1 MKGLLVKDFK
11 LVKLQKNFFFMI
23 IAVAVGVTIINDDA
37 TFMLGFLTFVMSMFT
52 LSTISYDEFD
62 NGNAFL
68 FTLPVSRKS
77 YVVEKYVFSLLLGGG
92 SWVLAVLFAVV
103 FSIIQGTVSVLEVVM
118 AAVAIFMIM
127 LIIQAAMIPFQL
139 KFGGEKGRIAMVGA
153 VGILFIIGFVAVKIA
168 GGLGIDL
175 LNASISSLSTVNMG
189 MAVAIAI
196 AVDAVVL
203 LVSMKIS
210 ISIMDKKEF

>member
-118 AAVAIFMIM
+118 AAVVIFVIM
-127 LIIQAAMIPFQL
+127 LMVQAAMIPFQL

-168 GGLGIDL
+168 EGLGIDL
-175 LNASISSLSTVNMG
+175 LNVGIGSLSTVNMG

-210 ISIMDKKEF
+210 ISIMDRKEF

>member
-23 IAVAVGVTIINDDA
+23 IAVAVGLTIINDDA

-118 AAVAIFMIM
+118 AAVVIFMIM
-127 LIIQAAMIPFQL
+127 LMVQAAMIPFQL

-168 GGLGIDL
+168 EGLGIDL
-175 LNASISSLSTVNMG
+175 LNVGIGSLSTVNMG

-210 ISIMDKKEF
+210 ISIMDRKEF

>member
-11 LVKLQKNFFFMI
+11 LVNLHS
-23 IAVAVGVTIINDDA
+23 VAVGLTIINDDA

-118 AAVAIFMIM
+118 AAVVIFVIM
-127 LIIQAAMIPFQL
+127 LMVQAAMIPFQL

-168 GGLGIDL
+168 EGLGIDL
-175 LNASISSLSTVNMG
+175 LNVGIGSLSTVNMG

-210 ISIMDKKEF
+210 ISIMDRKEF

>member
-1 MKGLLVKDFK
+1 MKGLLLKDFK

-23 IAVAVGVTIINDDA
+23 IAVAVGLTIINDDA

-127 LIIQAAMIPFQL
+127 LMVQAAMIPFQL

-168 GGLGIDL
+168 EGLGIDL
-175 LNASISSLSTVNMG
+175 LNVGIGSLSTVNMG

-210 ISIMDKKEF
+210 ISIMDRKEF

>member
-37 TFMLGFLTFVMSMFT
+37 TFMLSFLTFVMSMFT

-77 YVVEKYVFSLLLGGG
+77 YVVEKYVFSFLLGGG

-118 AAVAIFMIM
+118 AAVVIFMIM
-127 LIIQAAMIPFQL
+127 LMVQAAMIPFQL

-168 GGLGIDL
+168 EGLGIDL
-175 LNASISSLSTVNMG
+175 LNVGIGSLSTVNMG

-210 ISIMDKKEF
+210 ISIMDRKEF

>member
-1 MKGLLVKDFK
+1 MKGLLLKDFK

-23 IAVAVGVTIINDDA
+23 IAVAVGLTIINNDA

-127 LIIQAAMIPFQL
+127 LMIQAAMIPFQL

-175 LNASISSLSTVNMG
+175 LNVSISSLSTVNMG
-189 MAVAIAI
+189 MAAAIAI